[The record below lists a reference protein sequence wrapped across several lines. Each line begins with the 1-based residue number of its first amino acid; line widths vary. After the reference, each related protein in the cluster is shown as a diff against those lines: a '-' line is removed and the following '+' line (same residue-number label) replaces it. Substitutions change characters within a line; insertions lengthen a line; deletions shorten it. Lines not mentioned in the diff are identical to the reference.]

1 MASSKMLLMK
11 TKSEVNIVSWQMS
24 IGWKYFIFKM
34 ILFTFTSSNSLCVF
48 LNISKLYPFVL
59 SSLCYLW
66 TNNTK
71 NCLFI
76 WPHHVMILTNRGN
89 TGCMM
94 LYIFLCFQSF
104 FELLPVCANT
114 SSWLNRILWIWL
126 KRLITNC
133 VNFGFLKCVNEFSI
147 LQ

>member
-48 LNISKLYPFVL
+48 LNISSCIPLYCLV
-59 SSLCYLW
+59 YVIYEQ
-66 TNNTK
+66 TIQK

-133 VNFGFLKCVNEFSI
+133 VNFGFLKCVNDFSI

>member
-1 MASSKMLLMK
+1 MK

-24 IGWKYFIFKM
+24 IGWKYFIFNM

-76 WPHHVMILTNRGN
+76 WPHHVMILTNRPIEVIQVVW
-89 TGCMM
+89 C
-94 LYIFLCFQSF
+94 YISSFVFKAFLNSCQYVLILVADWIGFC
-104 FELLPVCANT
+104 EYDWKG
-114 SSWLNRILWIWL
+114 WLQIALILD
-126 KRLITNC
+126 
-133 VNFGFLKCVNEFSI
+133 F
-147 LQ
+147 

>member
-1 MASSKMLLMK
+1 MLLMK

-66 TNNTK
+66 TNDTK

-94 LYIFLCFQSF
+94 LYIFLVFKAFLNSCQYVLILVADWIGFC
-104 FELLPVCANT
+104 EYDWKG
-114 SSWLNRILWIWL
+114 WLQIALILD
-126 KRLITNC
+126 
-133 VNFGFLKCVNEFSI
+133 F
-147 LQ
+147 